1 MVCGG
6 LTLLSVLWVALSVG
20 RMWVGVCWRIAHLTI
35 ALLIDHT
42 ALLARV
48 LTGNL
53 TICRSVADGW
63 KRRSNARWVMCSLT
77 LLCLIGRLPINRTIR
92 TTLSLFLLLPRV
104 FLLLLALI
112 PFFADFLEF

>member
-1 MVCGG
+1 
-6 LTLLSVLWVALSVG
+6 
-20 RMWVGVCWRIAHLTI
+20 LTI
-35 ALLIDHT
+35 ALLIDHA

-48 LTGNL
+48 LTWDL
-53 TICRSVADGW
+53 AICWSVANWW
-63 KRRSNARWVMCSLT
+63 KRRSNARWVVRSLG

-104 FLLLLALI
+104 FLLLLALL

>member
-1 MVCGG
+1 M
-6 LTLLSVLWVALSVG
+6 
-20 RMWVGVCWRIAHLTI
+20 TI
-35 ALLIDHT
+35 ALLIDHA

-48 LTGNL
+48 LTWDL
-53 TICRSVADGW
+53 AICWSVANWW
-63 KRRSNARWVMCSLT
+63 KRRSNARWVVRSLG

-104 FLLLLALI
+104 FLLLLALL